1 MNEDLK
7 VDVFQRVINGVDY
20 NEKEAVRKTAC
31 VLYAKKFANGMREI
45 HFYSSDFMG
54 DGEDLFQMDYNV
66 EYSNGEFR
74 NGNCMVDTKNI
85 LSAFGFADYEELK
98 TYFAEKY
105 NDDEKA
111 WQKIV
116 KEMED
121 KGLSP
126 SVDENEEDTNFMMNI
141 L

>member
-7 VDVFQRVINGVDY
+7 IAVYKQVVNGVDPV
-20 NEKEAVRKTAC
+20 EKEAVKKTAC
-31 VLYAKKFANGMREI
+31 VLYAKKFANGMKEI

-54 DGEDLFQMDYNV
+54 DGEDIFQMDYNV
-66 EYSNGEFR
+66 EYTNGEFK
-74 NGNCMVDTKNI
+74 NGNCMIDTKEVI
-85 LSAFGFADYEELK
+85 DALCFADYDELK
-98 TYFAEKY
+98 TYLAKKY

-116 KEMED
+116 EEMKE

-126 SVDENEEDTNFMMNI
+126 SVDESEGEDNFTTNIF
-141 L
+141 

>member
-74 NGNCMVDTKNI
+74 NGNCMVDTKTI

>member
-7 VDVFQRVINGVDY
+7 IDVYQRLVNSTEY
-20 NEKEAVRKTAC
+20 SEKEAVKKTAC
-31 VLYAKKFANGMREI
+31 VLYAKKFSNGLREI

-54 DGEDLFQMDYNV
+54 DGEDLFQMDYNI
-66 EYSNGEFR
+66 EYTNGDFQ
-74 NGNCMVDTKNI
+74 NGNCMIDTTEV
-85 LSAFGFADYEELK
+85 LHTYGFKDYEALK
-98 TYFAEKY
+98 NYFAGKY

-116 KEMED
+116 KEMQD

-126 SVDENEEDTNFMMNI
+126 SVDESEGGDNFMTNI

>member
-7 VDVFQRVINGVDY
+7 IYIYQRVVNGVDY
-20 NEKEAVRKTAC
+20 NEKEVVKNTTC
-31 VLYAKKFANGMREI
+31 VLYAKKFANCMREI

-66 EYSNGEFR
+66 EYSNGEFQ
-74 NGNCMVDTKNI
+74 NGNCMVDTKDV
-85 LSAFGFADYEELK
+85 LFAFGFADYEELK

-126 SVDENEEDTNFMMNI
+126 NVDESEGVPDFMTNM